1 MTSRSARLRR
11 QLKIKF
17 MKILRISDYHLVTH
31 KHFIANFIM
40 DSSANVLNITK
51 KTHMIII
58 TYGEKIVKSI
68 SPILKA
74 IFTNL

>member
-1 MTSRSARLRR
+1 
-11 QLKIKF
+11 
-17 MKILRISDYHLVTH
+17 
-31 KHFIANFIM
+31 M